1 MIASLILASIRNRF
15 LVLLATVMLTAW
27 GLWAVRSTP
36 LDALPD
42 LSDVLEP
49 TIVTGL
55 LKNYMRQTHNAV
67 VPMEH
72 HQVCAATRLASVGAC
87 PRLCLL
93 LHTPKHAPR
102 SLGDGNSNNTQGR
115 RRKARIV
122 SRRSHTQ
129 A

>member
-1 MIASLILASIRNRF
+1 MLLSFYCNRDPNC
-15 LVLLATVMLTAW
+15 VSPGGV
-27 GLWAVRSTP
+27 
-36 LDALPD
+36 PD

-72 HQVCAATRLASVGAC
+72 HQVGAATRLASVGTC

-93 LHTPKHAPR
+93 SHTHTQPTLR

-115 RRKARIV
+115 RRKARFV